1 MSATT
6 PGPSDGPSPASACP
20 YAVLGLALVVDQLG
34 KGARMVFRYPTSPP
48 PTTTTATSFSSAS
61 TMSNSAGGSAGTAA
75 TDDLFFR
82 LPSRQMAKLFRPKP
96 ALCGQPMTLTVGG
109 TVFICCSTLMDQPQP
124 QSQSAQQDE
133 EATAT
138 ATAST
143 ATTLTTT
150 TATNSAPAIQTASSS
165 EDRIVTNED
174 VDATAAADKSNLVLF
189 SVIVALVAPPSST
202 AATPSGPLSSWV
214 ERASNGT
221 QRHRS
226 TASEGRHKAS
236 ESFLCIRRVHVS
248 LARLCRVL
256 AREERRCRYVSLQAE
271 TFQATRSQLQKRW
284 KEQQQ
289 HHQQQQQQ
297 KTGAAHLTVPAG
309 NKAGG
314 SSTALSGA
322 LNLSSPGPMMNNSL
336 SSNMA
341 ATSEPRKRGHR
352 KASSFGHGGDMTA
365 ASIAEVSGSM
375 TTQAGDD
382 IILEVEQEVVEVI
395 MASRPIGDSVD
406 VANGSGSGSGGG
418 SAGMRQWHARSH
430 RGNLARELAQVFHAL
445 GRNSDRDFA
454 PSPSELLTGKSGVVY
469 VNRHIAVPIEPL
481 AEFRIGGAAGENR
494 PRSID
499 DSHDGTATL
508 RPYHTLLFPLASPAQ
523 LLEALQ
529 MTSGSADFMRLQQLL
544 MVAAP
549 QKDLKEISI
558 DANLPLP
565 KTIEL
570 ANYLISQ
577 GACVASPVLS
587 RTTRLVCCGVDRIRD
602 AALPFS
608 QSFGPSVN
616 LFLLVSFLA
625 QSGRTLGESMQELAT
640 PTTSDARHVA
650 LLREGLESSLDA
662 HFHMFGRNA
671 RPPSAINRTDAAA
684 GGARPMPA
692 PMLVTPAGIS
702 AGQPRS
708 PTSLYE
714 DPVPVQASEHFSD
727 EHATEQMEDM
737 LFQMA
742 AWLRSRHVL
751 NHLVEFLVA
760 CLPLAGRRNVRGGAA
775 GSGDGDDVA
784 NNVGR
789 RTRSHADRGSG
800 SNDSG
805 GEASEKKSD
814 SATPRRDGIRRG
826 NDPAADD
833 DTLFQELF
841 ESGCLQGHSSLAFCC
856 YRLGLESA
864 SRLRA
869 FAIRHPRIRIVVREP
884 TERDDW

>member
-6 PGPSDGPSPASACP
+6 PGPSDGHSPTSACP

-48 PTTTTATSFSSAS
+48 PTTTATTSSSSSAS
-61 TMSNSAGGSAGTAA
+61 RTPNDAGFTGASA

-109 TVFICCSTLMDQPQP
+109 TVFICCSTLMEQPLSQ
-124 QSQSAQQDE
+124 QSQQSQQQQQQLQDE
-133 EATAT
+133 AA
-138 ATAST
+138 ATAS
-143 ATTLTTT
+143 ATS
-150 TATNSAPAIQTASSS
+150 NSGPEIQLASSE

-174 VDATAAADKSNLVLF
+174 SGDGDAAAAAPDNKSSLVLF
-189 SVIVALVAPPSST
+189 SVIVALVAPIAS
-202 AATPSGPLSSWV
+202 APSGPLSSWV
-214 ERASNGT
+214 EHASNGT

-226 TASEGRHKAS
+226 TANEGRQKAS

-289 HHQQQQQQ
+289 HQQQQQQ
-297 KTGAAHLTVPAG
+297 HKVTQSTVAAG
-309 NKAGG
+309 SKAGG
-314 SSTALSGA
+314 SSTALSGV
-322 LNLSSPGPMMNNSL
+322 LNMSSPGPMMNSSL

-341 ATSEPRKRGHR
+341 TSAEPRKRGHR
-352 KASSFGHGGDMTA
+352 KAPSFGRGGEVA
-365 ASIAEVSGSM
+365 ASAADVSGSM

-395 MASRPIGDSVD
+395 MAARPIGDSAD
-406 VANGSGSGSGGG
+406 ITSSNGVEG

-445 GRNSDRDFA
+445 GRNSDHDFA

-481 AEFRIGGAAGENR
+481 AEFRVGGAAAENR

-499 DSHDGTATL
+499 DGPDGTAIL

-529 MTSGSADFMRLQQLL
+529 MSSGSADFVRLQQLL
-544 MVAAP
+544 LVAAP
-549 QKDLKEISI
+549 QKDLKEMSI
-558 DANLPLP
+558 EANLPLP

-570 ANYLISQ
+570 ATYLVSQ

-616 LFLLVSFLA
+616 LFLLVSFLT
-625 QSGRTLGESMQELAT
+625 QSGRTLGESMQEIAA
-640 PTTSDARHVA
+640 PTTNDARHVA

-662 HFHMFGRNA
+662 HFHMFGRKA
-671 RPPSAINRTDAAA
+671 RPRSAMDRTDAAA
-684 GGARPMPA
+684 GGARPVPA
-692 PMLVTPAGIS
+692 TMRVTPAGVS

-708 PTSLYE
+708 PTNLYK
-714 DPVPVQASEHFSD
+714 DQVPVQASEHFAD

-760 CLPLAGRRNVRGGAA
+760 CLPLAGPGSIQGRAA
-775 GSGDGDDVA
+775 GSGDGA
-784 NNVGR
+784 HAMGR

-805 GEASEKKSD
+805 GEASEKKVD
-814 SATPRRDGIRRG
+814 SATPRRDGMLRG
-826 NDPAADD
+826 NDPASDD
-833 DTLFQELF
+833 DSLFQELF
-841 ESGCLQGHSSLAFCC
+841 ESGCLEGRSSLAFCC

-864 SRLRA
+864 FRLRA
-869 FAIRHPRIRIVVREP
+869 FAARHPRIRIVVRES